1 MLTDFWSN
9 PITAA
14 SNLHPS
20 PPSQHKVWMSGCW
33 IQAAIYFAQ
42 RCQNIP
48 HNTRVC
54 IPACWIAISR
64 LSWQFVVDG
73 IKHFLTR
80 PDTPY
85 HSAVEWCTE
94 GYTTLTPLGK
104 WLRLPLHTTLTSTAH
119 YIPQTL
125 RSSHTFIEFSLK
137 LSDISSTLRTLLY
150 INSLTSPLVWRRKK
164 YQEASHCV
172 IAPITLISPSHHL
185 TSHPLTGWSSQ
196 LRSCFSQPVASIWFQ
211 NQAILQSYDKAV
223 KSASV
228 SSCISKTGPGGLIQI
243 FHIYH
248 RHIGAI
254 WSSKTIG
261 HPVVSLLMSL
271 PRQQ

>member
-1 MLTDFWSN
+1 M
-9 PITAA
+9 
-14 SNLHPS
+14 
-20 PPSQHKVWMSGCW
+20 
-33 IQAAIYFAQ
+33 
-42 RCQNIP
+42 
-48 HNTRVC
+48 
-54 IPACWIAISR
+54 PACWIAISR

-150 INSLTSPLVWRRKK
+150 INSPNLTTSVKK
-164 YQEASHCV
+164 EEVSRGVSLRYRSYH
-172 IAPITLISPSHHL
+172 SHHL
-185 TSHPLTGWSSQ
+185 TISPHILSLDDRPNYAHAFLNQ
-196 LRSCFSQPVASIWFQ
+196 LHLFDSKIRQFFKVMTKLWKVLLSLAVFPKPALAALSRYFTYIIGISGLSDPVR
-211 NQAILQSYDKAV
+211 
-223 KSASV
+223 
-228 SSCISKTGPGGLIQI
+228 P
-243 FHIYH
+243 
-248 RHIGAI
+248 
-254 WSSKTIG
+254 
-261 HPVVSLLMSL
+261 
-271 PRQQ
+271 

>member
-1 MLTDFWSN
+1 M
-9 PITAA
+9 
-14 SNLHPS
+14 
-20 PPSQHKVWMSGCW
+20 
-33 IQAAIYFAQ
+33 
-42 RCQNIP
+42 
-48 HNTRVC
+48 
-54 IPACWIAISR
+54 PACWIAISR

-150 INSLTSPLVWRRKK
+150 INSPNLTTSVKK
-164 YQEASHCV
+164 EEVSRGVSLRYRSYHSHL
-172 IAPITLISPSHHL
+172 TISPSHL
-185 TSHPLTGWSSQ
+185 TSSHWMIVPTTLM
-196 LRSCFSQPVASIWFQ
+196 LFST
-211 NQAILQSYDKAV
+211 
-223 KSASV
+223 
-228 SSCISKTGPGGLIQI
+228 SCIYLIPKS
-243 FHIYH
+243 
-248 RHIGAI
+248 GN
-254 WSSKTIG
+254 SSKLWQ
-261 HPVVSLLMSL
+261 SCEKCFCL
-271 PRQQ
+271 